1 MTETAIRNA
10 DRFSLLLSL
19 RGQNGGELCHRSCPT
34 GLWLH
39 GGSDHMKSVPK
50 IEKAAS
56 ETGKGWNYEAD
67 LKG

>member
-19 RGQNGGELCHRSCPT
+19 HGQNGGESCPT
-34 GLWLH
+34 GLWRH